1 MAEEKTIQDAATLPE
16 APDLLRQDG
25 WFGSDLSGYWLQDD
39 ERYEQ
44 PVWTL
49 SWCGIPFAPLGN
61 IHALTGQSWMNQ
73 QYVLEVPGMY
83 PRKMVFEVFGEDRIK
98 TFNIQEGQEVTV
110 SFEIDAHQYQDR
122 WFNEIRAWDV
132 RPTGQQQA
140 PTAQSV
146 ASNL

>member
-1 MAEEKTIQDAATLPE
+1 
-16 APDLLRQDG
+16 
-25 WFGSDLSGYWLQDD
+25 
-39 ERYEQ
+39 
-44 PVWTL
+44 
-49 SWCGIPFAPLGN
+49 
-61 IHALTGQSWMNQ
+61 MNQ

-132 RPTGQQQA
+132 RPTGQQQD